1 MCRHER
7 TLRDDATAE
16 RHASITRK
24 VVGAYRSAQIGPA
37 AARASNQQGQRCAS
51 ALNAVGRRQ
60 ETEPSQRANGSI
72 LPLLRGINRN
82 SAHMKRSK
90 DADGLEQGMAEAN
103 HTAPHRLLAVEDDL
117 DCSDLIVRTAR
128 KCGYAALP
136 ALDARSMDE
145 TIRNWRPHVITLD
158 LCLPEI
164 DGMEVISLIK
174 KTDFAGPLII
184 ISGQPEWIRD
194 LTGRMASESGLKVPA
209 QMSKPIHLP
218 QLRELLMLI
227 RASLP
232 ASSDTGSGSAAGSAD
247 AMVPDHSSRPRKS

>member
-1 MCRHER
+1 
-7 TLRDDATAE
+7 
-16 RHASITRK
+16 
-24 VVGAYRSAQIGPA
+24 
-37 AARASNQQGQRCAS
+37 
-51 ALNAVGRRQ
+51 
-60 ETEPSQRANGSI
+60 
-72 LPLLRGINRN
+72 
-82 SAHMKRSK
+82 
-90 DADGLEQGMAEAN
+90 
-103 HTAPHRLLAVEDDL
+103 
-117 DCSDLIVRTAR
+117 
-128 KCGYAALP
+128 
-136 ALDARSMDE
+136 MDE